1 MFSGGSPWTMVVL
14 AMFGKFSVACSFA
27 ILYVYASELMPT
39 VVRAETM
46 GIASFV
52 AGIGLLIFPYV
63 LATVNINPM
72 QRYGSTECHI

>member
-1 MFSGGSPWTMVVL
+1 MPSGSSPWIIVIL

-27 ILYVYASELMPT
+27 IIYVYASEMMPT

-52 AGIGLLIFPYV
+52 AGLGLMITPYILKLV
-63 LATVNINPM
+63 WAYSIILSP
-72 QRYGSTECHI
+72 